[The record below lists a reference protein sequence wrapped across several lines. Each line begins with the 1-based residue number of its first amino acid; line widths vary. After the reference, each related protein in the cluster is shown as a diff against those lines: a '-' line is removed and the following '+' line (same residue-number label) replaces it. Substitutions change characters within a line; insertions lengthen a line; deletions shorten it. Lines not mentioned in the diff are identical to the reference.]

1 LAVFMIRPGG
11 KMQERLLGTLTW
23 LYIADVLPS
32 IHGTPSVERPW
43 NDRFAAWNDWHCE
56 IAWSG
61 VEGKV
66 WVQNWSVFSVA
77 IALDMSPR
85 PISLNAA
92 VLLVP
97 SVMSANRVLLTG

>member
-1 LAVFMIRPGG
+1 MIRPGG
-11 KMQERLLGTLTW
+11 KMQDRMLGTLTW

-32 IHGTPSVERPW
+32 VHGTPSVERPW
-43 NDRFAAWNDWHCE
+43 YARFEAGNPWHWA
-56 IAWSG
+56 IARAG
-61 VEGKV
+61 VVGQV

-77 IALDMSPR
+77 IALDWSPS

-97 SVMSANRVLLTG
+97 SVMSAIRVLLTG

>member
-1 LAVFMIRPGG
+1 MIRPGG

-23 LYIADVLPS
+23 LYMAEVLPS
-32 IHGTPSVERPW
+32 SHGTPSVERPW
-43 NDRFAAWNDWHCE
+43 YARFVTGNAWHWA

-61 VEGKV
+61 VEGQV

-77 IALDMSPR
+77 MALDMSPR

-97 SVMSANRVLLTG
+97 SVISAIRVRLTG